1 MIDGSL
7 LASLLSVLT
16 LVSPELWRIHRQAR
30 RPD

>member
-16 LVSPELWRIHRQAR
+16 LVSPELWRIRQAR
-30 RPD
+30 RSD